1 MSLTRMQRIAWV
13 TAACGLMLC
22 AVGWRSSPT
31 IFASAWLSAMTLS
44 LSWSLGSM
52 ALLYIHALT
61 GGRWGHAIR
70 RPLAAGAASLP
81 WLLPTFIPVASL
93 APVLYP
99 WVRGSA
105 HHFYLNLPFFCIR
118 AVVYVAAWS
127 GLSFLTGRALR
138 GRDRD
143 QRLARFAPAALI
155 VLGITV
161 TFAATD
167 LTLSLQPQFTSSIY
181 GWLVAC
187 QSLLL
192 AFSVAVLAGSGTHH
206 ARRPD
211 LAKLLLAMVVLWAY
225 LDFMQLLIVWNSN
238 LPNDALWYGPR
249 LNGLWGILAGIIAV
263 LHFALPFF
271 VLIFPRMQQSSR
283 AVALIAVILIGAEIL
298 RAWWIVIPAAHRGLG
313 WIDLAAMLAVVPLA
327 AAFGFR
333 AFMRSTDLETFAH
346 V

>member
-1 MSLTRMQRIAWV
+1 MSPTRMQRVAWMA
-13 TAACGLMLC
+13 AACGLVLC
-22 AVGWRSSPT
+22 AVGWMSSPT
-31 IFASAWLSAMTLS
+31 VFASAWLAAMTLA

-61 GGRWGHAIR
+61 GGRWGYALR

-81 WLLPTFIPVASL
+81 WLLPTFIPVVLL

-99 WVRGSA
+99 WLRGGA
-105 HHFYLNLPFFCIR
+105 PHFYLNLPFLCIR
-118 AVVYVAAWS
+118 AVVYLSAWW
-127 GLSFLTGRALR
+127 GLSFLTGRTLR
-138 GRDRD
+138 RGDRD
-143 QRLARFAPAALI
+143 LRLARLAPASLI
-155 VLGITV
+155 VLGLTV
-161 TFAATD
+161 TFSAID

-192 AFSVAVLAGSGTHH
+192 AFSVAVLAGSGTHN
-206 ARRPD
+206 ALRPD
-211 LAKLLLAMVVLWAY
+211 LAKLLLGMVVLWAY

-249 LNGLWGILAGIIAV
+249 LNGLWAIVAGIIAV
-263 LHFALPFF
+263 LHFALPLF
-271 VLIFPRMQQSSR
+271 VLIFPRMQQSSG
-283 AVALIAVILIGAEIL
+283 AVALIAAILIGAEIL
-298 RAWWIVIPAAHRGLG
+298 RSWWIVIPAAHRGLG

-333 AFMRSTDLETFAH
+333 AFRRNTDLETLAH